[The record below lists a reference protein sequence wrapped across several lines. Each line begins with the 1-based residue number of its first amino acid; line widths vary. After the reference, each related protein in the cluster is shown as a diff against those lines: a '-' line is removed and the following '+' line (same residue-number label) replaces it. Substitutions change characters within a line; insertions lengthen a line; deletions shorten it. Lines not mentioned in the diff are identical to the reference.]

1 MKVLYFFCLG
11 KNKNNRKARLFLY
24 SNIYK
29 SYGTKK
35 MEKNQVLNDIR
46 KNGKRNDWQGKKKGN
61 IQYAD
66 LLGELRYR
74 KADRVKECADI
85 LQFIKNEEGRLKLHQ
100 TWFCGSRLCPIC
112 NWRKSLKHSNQV
124 IQIVNEAV
132 KRNPKGRFLFWTLTT
147 KNVFA
152 GKELNTEISKM
163 NKAFDLMMKYK
174 KIKKNMLGYLKATEV
189 TVNSKDGSYN
199 QHLHILVFVKSS
211 YFVNSDNYISQAE
224 LTEFWKKALK
234 IDYTPIVNVKAVKP
248 KATEKEKGVIGA
260 VYETAKYPVK
270 SIDYLTDN
278 HEENLQR
285 VDDLEKG
292 LKRKRLISFGGIF
305 KEIRKELQMEDVE
318 SGDLIKTGSEDEEL
332 TTGQMIVARWNW
344 ERKNYFID

>member
-1 MKVLYFFCLG
+1 
-11 KNKNNRKARLFLY
+11 
-24 SNIYK
+24 
-29 SYGTKK
+29 
-35 MEKNQVLNDIR
+35 MEKRQVLKDIR
-46 KNGKRNDWQGKKKGN
+46 KNGKVNDWQGKKKGN

-66 LLGELRYR
+66 LLSELRYR
-74 KADRVKECADI
+74 KAERVKECADI
-85 LQFIKNEEGRLKLHQ
+85 LQFTRNEEGRLKLQQ

-132 KRNPKGRFLFWTLTT
+132 KKYPKGRFLFWTLTT
-147 KNVFA
+147 KNVFT
-152 GKELNTEISKM
+152 GKELNAEISKM
-163 NKAFDLMMKYK
+163 NGAFNRMLDYK
-174 KIKKNMLGYLKATEV
+174 KVKKNMLGYLKATEV

-199 QHLHILVFVKSS
+199 QHLHVLVFVKSS
-211 YFVNSDNYISQAE
+211 YFNSNDNYISQEE
-224 LTEFWKKALK
+224 LTDFWQKALK
-234 IDYTPIVNVKAVKP
+234 IDYTPIVNIKAVKP
-248 KATEKEKGVIGA
+248 KVTEKEKGVIGA

-270 SIDYLTDN
+270 SIDYLTNN

-285 VDDLEKG
+285 VDDLEVG

-305 KEIRKELQMEDVE
+305 KEIRKELQLEDVE
-318 SGDLIKTGSEDEEL
+318 TGDLIKTSSEEDEEL